1 MKKNLLTN
9 IFLEF
14 FWNDFYQ
21 NSQWRKYI
29 EYIMN
34 NKDWYSGEICFFHF
48 SSIQNENRKNNIKI
62 ISFLRNFYSLGY
74 KKLFPLLKYALE
86 KWIVITTNSLT
97 EYTFIIKFRNE
108 YEILNL
114 LTDFIKKNTTLV
126 LDETFLKNW
135 SFFEFEID
143 VSQGCRIKKVKSY
156 KQDTKAD
163 VEKNLV
169 KKWIEKDNIFQVGTI
184 YEIDVDNNKIDTATL
199 IKLKNPIQIQTNTY
213 FHKTYSKYI
222 KDKFD
227 KDIYIAFIEYRDFD
241 ESFESVYFT
250 HWFFIDA

>member
-21 NSQWRKYI
+21 NSQGRKYI

-74 KKLFPLLKYALE
+74 KKLLPLLKYALE

-114 LTDFIKKNTTLV
+114 LTDFIKKDTTIAI
-126 LDETFLKNW
+126 EEIFFKNW

-143 VSQGCRIKKVKSY
+143 ISRGFKIKKIKSY
-156 KQDTKAD
+156 KQDR
-163 VEKNLV
+163 VGEEEKKLLE
-169 KKWIEKDNIFQVGTI
+169 KWIEKDSIFQVGTI
-184 YEIDVDNNKIDTATL
+184 YEIDVPNNKIDRATL
-199 IKLKNPIQIQTNTY
+199 IKLKNPFQIQTNTY
-213 FHKTYSKYI
+213 FHNTYSKYI
-222 KDKFD
+222 KEEFREG
-227 KDIYIAFIEYRDFD
+227 IYIAFIEYRDFD

-250 HWFFIDA
+250 HWFLINA